1 MKLKLLLTLLLISNV
16 TFAQKV
22 QFNIKYSEPL
32 AVFVFMQ
39 QLSEHYPDNVFKK
52 TFQESEYNT
61 KHYKDI
67 IAQFEQLAIDYSYT
81 FPAYPYGSKVPMQT
95 RDMLKKNMVAAADIN
110 EFKRL
115 SMGLMPNNVLISLA
129 QSMEAFIPV
138 YHALIYEPNKVQFEK
153 QLQEIRTYAREQ
165 HIENYFETSLKFY
178 NANWDKS
185 IPFEIAF
192 YPLPD
197 ANWFSGQAFYN
208 NFICAIQTNLKDYK
222 DLFSVMLHEI
232 CHIVYDEQSLEVK
245 TAIHENF
252 SASRSNV
259 SNYAYLILNE
269 TLATAVGNGYV
280 YEQVA
285 GALDANDWYYHKY
298 IDQLARKIY
307 PLVKEYIS
315 RNKAMDKDFI
325 DRYIKIYESNFPG
338 WINEADNIMTYRYV
352 IAEDPQEFN
361 NINRVFRYCSS
372 SEYETELSAAG
383 LTKMKQT
390 PLTKIIIVTQDN
402 SNKLALIKKQFKELK
417 NWAFKPNEAFVYKT
431 FLADKS
437 QLIIVNQYQ
446 SSTQTLLKTIK

>member
-1 MKLKLLLTLLLISNV
+1 MKLKFLLALLLLSNIA
-16 TFAQKV
+16 FAQKV
-22 QFNIKYSEPL
+22 QFNIKFSEPL

-52 TFQESEYNT
+52 SFQESKYNT

-67 IAQFEQLAIDYSYT
+67 IAQFGQLAIDYSYT

-115 SMGLMPNNVLISLA
+115 SMGLMPNNILIGLTHN
-129 QSMEAFIPV
+129 MEAFIPV
-138 YHALIYEPNKVQFEK
+138 YRALIYEPNKVQFEK

-165 HIENYFETSLKFY
+165 HIDKHFETSLKFY
-178 NANWDKS
+178 NANWDPS

-252 SASRSNV
+252 SASKSNV

-269 TLATAVGNGYV
+269 ALATAVGNGYV
-280 YEQVA
+280 YEQIA
-285 GALDANDWYYHKY
+285 GAQDDNDWYYHKY

-325 DRYIKIYESNFPG
+325 DQYISIYESNFPG
-338 WINEADNIMTYRYV
+338 WINEAENIMTYRYV
-352 IAEDPQEFN
+352 IAEDQQDVN
-361 NINRVFRYCSS
+361 SLNRKFRYCSS
-372 SEYETELSAAG
+372 SEYETELTEAG
-383 LTKMKQT
+383 IAKMRQT
-390 PLTKIIIVTQDN
+390 PLTKVIIVAQDN

-417 NWAFKPNEAFVYKT
+417 NWSFKPKEAFIYKT

-437 QLIIVNQYQ
+437 QLIIINRHQ
-446 SSTQTLLKTIK
+446 SPIETLLKNI

>member
-1 MKLKLLLTLLLISNV
+1 MKLKFLLALLLLSNI

-22 QFNIKYSEPL
+22 QFNIKYAEPL

-52 TFQESEYNT
+52 TFQESKYNT
-61 KHYKDI
+61 AHYKDI
-67 IAQFEQLAIDYSYT
+67 IAQFGQLAIDYSYT
-81 FPAYPYGSKVPMQT
+81 FPAYPYGSKIPMQT

-115 SMGLMPNNVLISLA
+115 SMGLMPNNILISLT

-138 YHALIYEPNKVQFEK
+138 YHALIYDPNKIQFEK
-153 QLQEIRTYAREQ
+153 QLQEISTYAREQ

-252 SASRSNV
+252 SANKSNA
-259 SNYAYLILNE
+259 SNYAYQILNE
-269 TLATAVGNGYV
+269 ALATAVGNGYV
-280 YEQVA
+280 YEQIA
-285 GALDANDWYYHKY
+285 GAQDDNDWYYHKY

-325 DRYIKIYESNFPG
+325 DQYIKIYESNFPG
-338 WINEADNIMTYRYV
+338 WINEAENIMTYRYV
-352 IAEDPQEFN
+352 IAEDQQDFN
-361 NINRVFRYCSS
+361 SVNRKFRYCSS
-372 SEYETELSAAG
+372 SEYDTALTEAG
-383 LTKMKQT
+383 ITKMRQT
-390 PLTKIIIVTQDN
+390 PLTKVIIVAQDN

-417 NWAFKPNEAFVYKT
+417 NWSFKPKEEFIYKT
-431 FLADKS
+431 FLTDKS
-437 QLIIVNQYQ
+437 QLIIINRHQ
-446 SSTQTLLKTIK
+446 SPTTSLLEKI

>member
-1 MKLKLLLTLLLISNV
+1 MKLKFLLALLLLSNI

-22 QFNIKYSEPL
+22 QFNIKFSEPL

-52 TFQESEYNT
+52 SFQESKYNT
-61 KHYKDI
+61 AHYKDI
-67 IAQFEQLAIDYSYT
+67 IAQFGQLAIDYNYT
-81 FPAYPYGSKVPMQT
+81 FPAYPYGSKIPMQT

-115 SMGLMPNNVLISLA
+115 SMGLMPNNILIGLT
-129 QSMEAFIPV
+129 QSMEAFVPV
-138 YHALIYEPNKVQFEK
+138 YQALIYAPNKVQFEK
-153 QLQEIRTYAREQ
+153 QLQEIGAYAREQ
-165 HIENYFETSLKFY
+165 HIENFFETSLKFY

-197 ANWFSGQAFYN
+197 AKWFSGQAFYN

-252 SASRSNV
+252 SASKSNV
-259 SNYAYLILNE
+259 SNYAYQILNE
-269 TLATAVGNGYV
+269 ALATAVGNGYV
-280 YEQVA
+280 YEQIA
-285 GALDANDWYYHKY
+285 GAPDDNDWYYHKY

-307 PLVKEYIS
+307 PLVKDYIGLS
-315 RNKAMDKDFI
+315 KPIDKDFI
-325 DRYIKIYESNFPG
+325 DQYIKIYESNFPN

-352 IAEDPQEFN
+352 IAEDPQDFN
-361 NINRVFRYCSS
+361 SINRKFRYRSS
-372 SEYETELSAAG
+372 SEYETELTEAG
-383 LTKMKQT
+383 ITKMRQT
-390 PLTKIIIVTQDN
+390 PLTKVIIVAQDN
-402 SNKLALIKKQFKELK
+402 GNKLALIKKQFQELK
-417 NWAFKPNEAFVYKT
+417 NWSFKPKEEFIHKA

-437 QLIIVNQYQ
+437 QLIIINRHQ
-446 SSTQTLLKTIK
+446 SATASLLEKI